1 MAEFD
6 RYGDLDEKIVKN
18 AKKKAKRKL
27 KKGVKRLNGWTLFFC
42 VIALAAGIAA
52 GIGAYNFVCMNDEF
66 ELKGKK
72 EYSIELGSGT
82 FEYKDAGVSIVEF
95 GRDISDDVKIETN
108 MKELEGGK
116 YEADANVPGKYY
128 IKYTVDSPKYG
139 EVCRIRTF
147 TVGGE
152 G

>member
-1 MAEFD
+1 MADFD
-6 RYGDLDEKIVKN
+6 RYGDLDEKIAKKI
-18 AKKKAKRKL
+18 KKKAKKKI

-42 VIALAAGIAA
+42 VIALAAGVAA
-52 GIGAYNFVCMNDEF
+52 GIGAHNFVCRNDEF

-72 EYSIELGSGT
+72 EHYLELGLGV
-82 FEYKDAGVSIVEF
+82 FEYTDAGVSIVEF
-95 GRDISDDVKIETN
+95 GKDISGDVKIETN
-108 MKELEGGK
+108 MKELGGGR

-152 G
+152 D